1 MNTLCQAKHKKHD
14 RLLVDTQQGE
24 MYVYD
29 YDQYNG
35 FNGYC
40 TGQDDIS
47 RTLQNT
53 GVWEP
58 IETAIIKEI
67 LENGDRNASV
77 IDFGTHIGWFTLMA
91 AEAGYK
97 VIGYEGDI
105 ENAETLLLNLKHH
118 SVDDQVTIRQKWI
131 SPELEPL
138 EMQDVELL
146 KIDIEGSERFAI
158 DACRDLFLQKKIN
171 HALIEIS
178 PTFNDTYPALVD
190 FILSCGYKAF
200 DTGKN
205 MAEFDGLYNFPQ
217 TNFLFKRQ

>member
-97 VIGYEGDI
+97 VIGYEGMDDADI
-105 ENAETLLLNLKHH
+105 A
-118 SVDDQVTIRQKWI
+118 
-131 SPELEPL
+131 
-138 EMQDVELL
+138 
-146 KIDIEGSERFAI
+146 AI
-158 DACRDLFLQKKIN
+158 DLGSVVLLQKSSNLFDDIYSQS
-171 HALIEIS
+171 AGVVQIEFES
-178 PTFNDTYPALVD
+178 WHH
-190 FILSCGYKAF
+190 
-200 DTGKN
+200 
-205 MAEFDGLYNFPQ
+205 
-217 TNFLFKRQ
+217 